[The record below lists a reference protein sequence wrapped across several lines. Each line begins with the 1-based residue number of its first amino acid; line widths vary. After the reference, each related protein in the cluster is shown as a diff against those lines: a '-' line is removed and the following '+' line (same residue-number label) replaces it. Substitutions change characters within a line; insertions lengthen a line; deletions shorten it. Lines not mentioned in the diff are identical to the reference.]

1 MGGHG
6 WGGGDGDGR
15 RGGAEEEGEG
25 ISASSISLFDVRP
38 APNSAV
44 RATLSKWLGGHQR
57 KCLGTTPPPV
67 LLRLLTKPYRYS
79 VLYRH
84 SRLTFFPGRE
94 RERERGERV
103 FRLSAFPTFPRKE
116 GKRAKGEGGREGG
129 KKGRGKLCRPR
140 EKRESKNLGELFFDR
155 VFLRFVINIPP
166 LFLLQRESCSFFFKF
181 FFPPSP
187 KFLALQRDAQV
198 STSFPRGEKGTVYPF
213 SPPKRGGNVVCEP
226 FLPEKR
232 RRVINDP
239 LYGRLNFVP
248 RACFFFP

>member
-1 MGGHG
+1 MEEEDAAGGGGGGCTMGGHG

-94 RERERGERV
+94 REREGGRRV

-116 GKRAKGEGGREGG
+116 GKRAKGEGGREG
-129 KKGRGKLCRPR
+129 KKAAVSFAAPERR
-140 EKRESKNLGELFFDR
+140 ENPKTWANYFSIGSFYG
-155 VFLRFVINIPP
+155 
-166 LFLLQRESCSFFFKF
+166 LL
-181 FFPPSP
+181 
-187 KFLALQRDAQV
+187 
-198 STSFPRGEKGTVYPF
+198 
-213 SPPKRGGNVVCEP
+213 
-226 FLPEKR
+226 
-232 RRVINDP
+232 
-239 LYGRLNFVP
+239 
-248 RACFFFP
+248 

>member
-1 MGGHG
+1 MEREIERIFFRSRADNRAEVIGEKRGEEGGSRARVARERRWRKKTRPAAAAAAAPWGGHG

-166 LFLLQRESCSFFFKF
+166 SFFCNARVVLSFFFKF
-181 FFPPSP
+181 FFPTSP
-187 KFLALQRDAQV
+187 KFLALQRDA
-198 STSFPRGEKGTVYPF
+198 
-213 SPPKRGGNVVCEP
+213 
-226 FLPEKR
+226 
-232 RRVINDP
+232 
-239 LYGRLNFVP
+239 
-248 RACFFFP
+248 

>member
-1 MGGHG
+1 MEEEDAAGGGGGGCTMGGHG

-94 RERERGERV
+94 REREREGRESFG
-103 FRLSAFPTFPRKE
+103 FRFSRRFLEKKENVPREK
-116 GKRAKGEGGREGG
+116 EGGREG
-129 KKGRGKLCRPR
+129 KKAAVSFAAPERR
-140 EKRESKNLGELFFDR
+140 ENPKTWANYFSIGSFYG
-155 VFLRFVINIPP
+155 
-166 LFLLQRESCSFFFKF
+166 LL
-181 FFPPSP
+181 
-187 KFLALQRDAQV
+187 
-198 STSFPRGEKGTVYPF
+198 
-213 SPPKRGGNVVCEP
+213 
-226 FLPEKR
+226 
-232 RRVINDP
+232 
-239 LYGRLNFVP
+239 
-248 RACFFFP
+248 

>member
-1 MGGHG
+1 MPWDHPSP
-6 WGGGDGDGR
+6 R
-15 RGGAEEEGEG
+15 SPSPSYKTLPVFR
-25 ISASSISLFDVRP
+25 IIPPQP
-38 APNSAV
+38 ANF
-44 RATLSKWLGGHQR
+44 LS
-57 KCLGTTPPPV
+57 
-67 LLRLLTKPYRYS
+67 
-79 VLYRH
+79 
-84 SRLTFFPGRE
+84 RE
-94 RERERGERV
+94 REREREGEES
-103 FRLSAFPTFPRKE
+103 LSAFGFPDVSSKRRKTCQ
-116 GKRAKGEGGREGG
+116 GRGREGG

-213 SPPKRGGNVVCEP
+213 SPPKRGSNVVCEP